1 MNDSTNH
8 RHLALILAVTIFTA
22 GMVASTFKIANSIEE
37 VKGSN
42 NITVTGSAKQQ
53 IKSDLIVWQGTYSR
67 QAKTAAEAYTL
78 LAQDKVKVLKYLDGK
93 GMNEKVRTVS
103 SVYTLPIYET
113 NFNGVT
119 TNNILSYRLSQNVEI
134 RSNAVD
140 EVTQISREVT
150 ELIQQ
155 GIELQSNPPEYYFT
169 KIADLKVTMLA
180 AATKD
185 AKLRAEQISSNTG
198 SKIGKLKS
206 AKMGVFQITP
216 LYSTDVSDSGINDIS
231 SIDKEITAVVTC
243 SFLTK

>member
-1 MNDSTNH
+1 MIDSTNH
-8 RHLALILAVTIFTA
+8 RYLALILAVTIFTA

-78 LAQDKVKVLKYLDGK
+78 LAQDKIKVLKYLDDK
-93 GMNEKVRTVS
+93 KMDAKVRTVS
-103 SVYTLPIYET
+103 SVYTMPIYET
-113 NFNGVT
+113 NFNGMT
-119 TNNILSYRLSQNVEI
+119 TNNILSYRLSQNIEI

-140 EVTQISREVT
+140 EVTQISRDVT